1 MNAVTK
7 VQVAHKNVYV
17 ALCAAQM
24 EMGPLVKGSVNP
36 AFKSKYADLADLVQ
50 AVREP
55 LANNGLAYFHTMVS
69 EPISAMRTVLVH
81 GESDTRIEC
90 DVPLIVAKNDMQGMK
105 SATTYAKRIGLESL
119 SGIAPEDDDGN
130 AAAKYPPKAQYFQQP
145 KSQYYQP
152 QNPAV
157 PEAPKLT
164 EEEFNAKR
172 KAYLDRLETLNDEA
186 VIKATF
192 MEAASGLG
200 LQKGTAEF
208 GDLRKYFVDRIV
220 DIKK

>member
-1 MNAVTK
+1 MRDHKTVYHALIASQQEFGK
-7 VQVAHKNVYV
+7 VN
-17 ALCAAQM
+17 
-24 EMGPLVKGSVNP
+24 KGSVNP
-36 AFKSKYADLADLVQ
+36 AFKSKYADLSDVASVVIPTLSENGV
-50 AVREP
+50 AV
-55 LANNGLAYFHTMVS
+55 LHYTTTVGDMKC
-69 EPISAMRTVLVH
+69 MRTEFYHADSGTKVWC
-81 GESDTRIEC
+81 DIE
-90 DVPLIVAKNDMQGMK
+90 LIVDKNNMQGMK

-152 QNPAV
+152 QNQAV